1 MDKCNKKSYYIVT
14 EVTHNIFIIYSNKHI
29 APFFI
34 MLYTAGGDVLLHR
47 TSPHIFIAYI
57 YIK

>member
-14 EVTHNIFIIYSNKHI
+14 EVTQNIFIIYSNKHI

-47 TSPHIFIAYI
+47 TSPHIFMAYV
-57 YIK
+57 